1 MYTSCIVF
9 INMMHPSAENKVGK
23 KQMAHSTLKNT
34 NVWDE
39 LLKMIFFDGT
49 NL

>member
-1 MYTSCIVF
+1 
-9 INMMHPSAENKVGK
+9 
-23 KQMAHSTLKNT
+23 MAHSTLKNT

-49 NL
+49 NLWNHKDGTKFTNQNFDSANA